1 MKKSI
6 LTLLLFAICNFY
18 MAVFAGDVSNAV
30 NNAISNSPVSRGAVS
45 VSIKNV
51 QTGETVFELNP
62 KMPVPPASIQ
72 KIITSTPAFILL
84 GDDYQFQ
91 TKLYKNNKDEYLLV
105 LGADPYL
112 KTKDLSKI
120 AKALP
125 KEIKQLYID
134 DSIIDDNEWGEGWQW
149 DDDLN
154 PLMTKFSAYN
164 LDKNLLE
171 ITVSPT
177 EKGCSAEIRT
187 NVAYPTTF
195 INNIITSD
203 KTDYKMIR
211 QNHVSP
217 DIIILDGTIEQK
229 KSIIRKIPVNSPKK
243 YFKLRLS
250 DVIIDENLSCS
261 GVYPSKKITP
271 DYKLI
276 TQLSHEGLTAQS
288 DILKK
293 SNNMIAETVFKI
305 AGHKYK
311 GKSGTGSFE
320 EGLEMFQ
327 DFCKK
332 QNIDTSN
339 INIVDASGVS
349 KNNIMTADFMT
360 EFLLKNCQY
369 LEPRLTT
376 AGEGTL
382 SDRMFYLKDK
392 IYAKTGTLSNISSI
406 TGYITTKTNN
416 KYVFCIMMNTAKLK
430 DADKKMLEEYII
442 RAIYTQG

>member
-1 MKKSI
+1 MKK
-6 LTLLLFAICNFY
+6 LLLIIISLLCFNIT
-18 MAVFAGDVSNAV
+18 VFAGDVATAI
-30 NNAISNSPVSRGAVS
+30 NNAISNSSVSRGAVS
-45 VSIKNV
+45 VSVKNI
-51 QTGETVFELNP
+51 QTGKTVFELNP
-62 KMPVPPASIQ
+62 KMPTPPASIQ
-72 KIITSTPAFILL
+72 KIVTSTPAFILL

-112 KTKDLSKI
+112 KTKDLEKI
-120 AKALP
+120 VKALP

-134 DSIIDDNEWGEGWQW
+134 DSIIDENEWGEGWQW

-154 PLMTKFSAYN
+154 PLMPKFSAYN
-164 LDKNLLE
+164 IDRNLME
-171 ITVSPT
+171 ITISPT
-177 EKGCSAEIRT
+177 AKGCSAEIRT

-195 INNIITSD
+195 VNNIITAD
-203 KTDYKMIR
+203 KTDYKMSR
-211 QNHVSP
+211 QNHISP
-217 DIIILDGTIEQK
+217 DIIILEGTVEQK
-229 KSIIRKIPVNSPKK
+229 KSIIKNITVNSPKK

-250 DVIIDENLSCS
+250 DAIIDSNLSCN
-261 GVYPSKKITP
+261 GVYPSKKLTP

-276 TQLSHEGLTAQS
+276 TLLSHDGINAQS
-288 DILKK
+288 DILKN

-311 GKSGTGSFE
+311 GKLGTGSFND
-320 EGLEMFQ
+320 GLEMFNN
-327 DFCKK
+327 FCKK

-360 EFLLKNCQY
+360 EFLLKNGQY
-369 LEPRLTT
+369 LEHRLTT
-376 AGEGTL
+376 SGEGTL
-382 SDRMFYLKDK
+382 KDRMFYLKDK
-392 IYAKTGTLSNISSI
+392 LYAKTGTLSNISSI

-416 KYVFCIMMNTAKLK
+416 KYVFCIMINTAKLK
-430 DADKKMLEEYII
+430 DADKKILEEYII